1 MVSLCNF
8 MDEELNA
15 MPHALR
21 LIADQ
26 ITAPDHVPAMCLRDA
41 AAMIESLAMQR
52 DKLRDG
58 IKAVLT
64 ENAHLADGEVCTLI
78 DLKRLVPEWESEF
91 LANT

>member
-1 MVSLCNF
+1 

-52 DKLRDG
+52 DKLRAG

-64 ENAHLADGEVCTLI
+64 ENAHLADGEVCTTCRPLFPR
-78 DLKRLVPEWESEF
+78 KSVPINTHLHNESSS
-91 LANT
+91 